1 MRNALTNILPSLL
14 GLCISHAVKLAPF
27 IFYGLYVFDLVSKF
41 LDRQLQITD
50 SLGTALSVTG
60 VWSMYEHV
68 ECKLL

>member
-1 MRNALTNILPSLL
+1 M
-14 GLCISHAVKLAPF
+14 VKLAPF

-50 SLGTALSVTG
+50 SLGTVLSVAG
-60 VWSMYEHV
+60 VWSMYEHA